1 MRMIKSSARIVLF
14 FLLLLNFTNSFSQT
28 MIFEEK
34 FINNKNEWKLSN
46 EGDFQLKIDKG
57 QYLLKNKSIKS
68 KSVTFL
74 PKNFDACEDD
84 FSLEFSLM
92 LNSADSSEYAL
103 IWGATKKKRNYLRLK
118 GNKFKVDAYDFTEK
132 KWTIKQFWKKSP
144 QINLSGKYNFIKI
157 DKNAN
162 LISMYLNDSLIYKS
176 GAYGQVGR
184 RFGFWL
190 GQKTEI
196 SVDNIRIYKKKKNIE
211 LIDSLDKNLKLVK
224 LDSNI
229 NSVYEEFL
237 PVVSPDGNYL
247 FVARKKHPD
256 NIGEEK
262 ATDIWYSVKDEKEKW
277 SKLQNISKPLNNS
290 SFNFVISSSPDNN
303 KLLVA
308 NTYKSDG
315 SPDSDGLSI
324 SQRQNSG
331 FSIPKAQKIEGYV
344 NNSSSV
350 NYFLSSNN
358 KILLCAIDNSEG
370 YGEKDINVCF
380 LKSDN
385 NWSKPINLGPV
396 INTFGNESGIFLSAD
411 NKTIFF
417 SSNGHPGYGNQDIFT
432 STRLDDSWKNW
443 SKPKNLGPVVNGKN
457 NELSYFLTAKGDYA
471 YLASNGDIYKI
482 KNQVDLEPVVLLSG
496 KLLDKNGKPV
506 EAEILCKDISNNE
519 EVGSAVSN
527 PETGEYK
534 LVLQKGKVYNVDIK
548 SEQYYTSNENI
559 DLTKLNYYTELNRD
573 LLLQPLLKDEI
584 IKLKNISFEFNMS
597 IIKVESYSEINR
609 LVDLLSKNPSLKIEI
624 AIHTDDDGP
633 SDYNLK
639 LSQSRADAV
648 VNYIKSKGIKPN
660 RMIAKGYGEA
670 NPIVPND
677 SSANREINR
686 RIEIKVL

>member
-1 MRMIKSSARIVLF
+1 MLKSKMRFVIF
-14 FLLLLNFTNSFSQT
+14 FVLLLISNSSFAQT
-28 MIFEEK
+28 LVFEEK
-34 FINNKNEWKLSN
+34 FINNKNEWKISDD
-46 EGDFQLKIDKG
+46 GDFKIKIDKG
-57 QYLLKNKSIKS
+57 HYVLKNKSSKG

-74 PKNFDACEDD
+74 PKNFDAYEDD
-84 FSLEFSLM
+84 FRLELSMM

-103 IWGATKKKRNYLRLK
+103 IWGATKKKRNYLRFK
-118 GNKFKVDAYDFTEK
+118 GIKYKIDAYNFVDK
-132 KWTIKQFWKKSP
+132 KWTIKQFWKKSQ

-162 LISMYLNDSLIYKS
+162 LISIFLNDSLIYKS
-176 GAYGQVGR
+176 GAYDQVGR

-190 GQKTEI
+190 GQNSEI

-211 LIDSLDKNLKLVK
+211 LIDSLNKNLKLVK
-224 LDSNI
+224 LDSSI

-237 PVVSPDGNYL
+237 PVVSSDGNYL
-247 FVARKKHPD
+247 YVARKKHPD

-262 ATDIWYSVKDEKEKW
+262 ATDIWYSVKDENDKW
-277 SKLQNISKPLNNS
+277 SQLKNISKPLNNS

-303 KLLVA
+303 RLLVA

-324 SQRQNSG
+324 TQRQKSG

-344 NNSSSV
+344 NNSSFV
-350 NYFLSSNN
+350 NYFLSANN

-385 NWSKPINLGPV
+385 SWSKPLNLGPV

-471 YLASNGDIYKI
+471 YLASNGDIYKV
-482 KNQVDLEPVVLLSG
+482 KNQVPIEPVVLLSG
-496 KLLDKNGKPV
+496 KLLDKYGKAV
-506 EAEILCKDISNNE
+506 EAEILCKDISSNE
-519 EVGSAVSN
+519 EVGSAFSN

-548 SEQYYTSNENI
+548 SEEYYTSNENI
-559 DLTKLNYYTELNRD
+559 DLTKLNNYTELNRD
-573 LLLQPLLKDEI
+573 LLVQPLVKDEI

-597 IIKVESYSEINR
+597 IIRVESYPEINR
-609 LVDLLSKNPSLKIEI
+609 LVELLSKNPALKVEI

-639 LSQSRADAV
+639 LSQSRADAI
-648 VNYIKSKGIKPN
+648 VNYIKSKGIKVN
-660 RMIAKGYGEA
+660 RIVAKGYGETK
-670 NPIVPND
+670 PLVPND
-677 SSANREINR
+677 NSTNREINR